1 MTGTAVAA
9 VVAAL
14 LPAAT
19 APATSAPAISP
30 PAAEPAATEPAA
42 SNGTITLLTGDVV
55 TVTEEPTGERT
66 YAVTPAPRESGHA
79 VTFTTVSDGES
90 YYVLPSDAFGPVAA
104 GSVDQRLFDV
114 AALAGQAAGDGPP
127 PVIVRYAGAR
137 AARTAVA
144 GLPEEP
150 RRTLESIDAVALD
163 PADPDDGAAL
173 WAALTEQGPADAT
186 ARLSASVTQ
195 VWLDATTTASLDV
208 SVPHIGAP
216 DAWAAGYD
224 GDGVTVAVLDTGVDA
239 GHPDLA
245 GQVTATRNFTD
256 TAADPAVVTDG
267 HGHGTHVA
275 ATVAGTGNAAG
286 GHPGVAPGADL
297 MIGKVLTD
305 GGEGLLSWVI
315 DGMEWAAHN
324 GADVVNLSL
333 SAPATDGT
341 DPGSLAVDA
350 LSEQTGTLFVI
361 AAGNDGRNLA
371 VGTPGAAGSA
381 LTVGAVDDS
390 DTLADFS
397 NRGPRRGD
405 AAIKPN
411 ITAPGVG
418 VVAARAAGTSMGTPV
433 SDLHTSAN
441 GTSMATPHVA
451 GAAAL
456 LAQAHPD
463 WGQRELRDAL
473 ASTATPGEYTP
484 FQQGAG
490 RMDVTRAIG
499 QRVYGPVSVDFGRIP
514 NPATEPATTTFTYR
528 NETDAEVTLELSVTG
543 TGWDGRT
550 VPAAAAALDTA
561 TLTVPAHGTATARFT
576 VDPTALEAGVYSGIV
591 TATADGVIVRTP
603 WSLYEGD
610 VTHTIDV
617 QATDRRGEPADPGLP
632 IWVVKADPGFD
643 ENDPFRTWSHFA
655 WTDGDGRASF
665 EVAAGVYDV
674 YAQITTWDLRATEST
689 IAIAG
694 EVEVGADTAV
704 SLDARDAIL
713 RNPDVGEPVDL
724 LFGEVG
730 VIRKTPD
737 GRTFVLGALFDQS
750 SEWRLHTTPTPEPR
764 LGEAES
770 FTKWIYGSALADVQA
785 GGIRVR
791 PEYWPHLAGPGLAG
805 SRTLPLVFAG
815 DGTEAELRPARGKL
829 ALVRI
834 RIPADEPFD
843 YAYALNAI
851 QRATDAAVATGV
863 AGLLFYTDVPGS
875 LGIQIRA
882 DRLFQLGLSHDEG
895 EALRRA
901 LEIRPRLRLDV
912 DGRRSPERVY
922 HLRVGHDGGFPATG
936 EHRFTR
942 DDLATVPSRYHTDT
956 AGHEGTLAW
965 FAFSANMADS
975 AQIAI
980 GVYGGTEQT
989 ELVAS
994 TGPHLRW
1001 LREVAMEGATLR
1013 TWNEFEPGDRL
1024 PAERWFESPVH
1035 YGALDVAGA
1044 YPTTLRCTFCRQGD
1058 RFVTGQYR
1066 LDGQADHYQHA
1077 WFDQPVTLLFHGTEE
1092 IPVRGSVNQWFQLP
1106 PGTGDY
1112 RLTMDYV
1119 QPGPP
1124 YGLATRVA
1132 TEWEFTSA
1140 PPSPGRLP
1148 EAYSCPV
1155 AALTDPCAFQPL
1167 LQMRWDLG
1175 LDLLNTAPAGRR
1187 HTVEVHAA
1195 APGGGPVADR
1205 LRVWFSVDDGVSWRP
1220 AQVRADGRPGSGDF
1234 RVTVPHPGL
1243 DATHGHVWLRTEA
1256 STAAGDSVTQ
1266 TIERAYRLTG

>member
-14 LPAAT
+14 LPAAAT
-19 APATSAPAISP
+19 APATSAAAANEPAANEP
-30 PAAEPAATEPAA
+30 AVAAAEPVTL
-42 SNGTITLLTGDVV
+42 TLLTGDVV
-55 TVTEEPTGERT
+55 TVTTAPTGERT
-66 YAVTPAPRESGHA
+66 FGVEPAPRQSGA
-79 VTFTTVSDGES
+79 PITFTSYSDGES

-104 GSVDQRLFDV
+104 GTVDQRLFDV
-114 AALAGQAAGDGPP
+114 AALAGQAAAADDGPP

-137 AARTAVA
+137 AARTAA
-144 GLPEEP
+144 ASLPEAP
-150 RRTLESIDAVALD
+150 DRTLESIDAVALD
-163 PADPDDGAAL
+163 PADPADGAAL

-186 ARLSASVTQ
+186 ARLSAGVAQ
-195 VWLDATTTASLDV
+195 VWLDAATTASLDV

-239 GHPDLA
+239 AHPDLT
-245 GQVTATRNFTD
+245 GQVTAGRNFTTD
-256 TAADPAVVTDG
+256 LDAADVTDG

-275 ATVAGTGNAAG
+275 ATVAGTGAAPG

-297 MIGKVLTD
+297 MIGKVLAD
-305 GGEGLLSWVI
+305 NGEGLLSWAI
-315 DGMEWAAHN
+315 DGMEWAAQN

-333 SAPATDGT
+333 SAAATDGT

-361 AAGNDGRNLA
+361 AAGNNGRNLA
-371 VGTPGAAGSA
+371 VGTPGAATSA
-381 LTVGAVDDS
+381 LTVGAVDDG
-390 DTLADFS
+390 DLLADFS
-397 NRGPRRGD
+397 SRGPRRGD

-411 ITAPGVG
+411 LTAPGVG
-418 VVAARAAGTSMGTPV
+418 IVAARAAGTSMGTPV

-473 ASTATPGEYTP
+473 ASTATPGEHTP

-490 RMDVTRAIG
+490 RLDVSRAIG
-499 QRVYGPVSVDFGRIP
+499 QGVYGPAVVDFGRIP
-514 NPATEPATTTFTYR
+514 NPATEPATTALTYR
-528 NETDAEVTLELSVTG
+528 NETEADVTLQLGVTG
-543 TGWDGRT
+543 TGWDGRS
-550 VPAAAAALDTA
+550 VPAAAAALDAA
-561 TLTVPAHGTATARFT
+561 TLTVPAHGIASARLT
-576 VDPTALEAGVYSGIV
+576 VDPTALDAGVYSGIV
-591 TATADGVIVRTP
+591 TATADGVAVRTP

-617 QATDRRGEPADPGLP
+617 QATDRRGEPADLGLP
-632 IWVVKADPGFD
+632 VWVVKADPGFD

-655 WTDGDGRASF
+655 WTDADGRASF

-704 SLDARDAIL
+704 SLDARDAVL

-737 GRTFVLGALFDQS
+737 GRTFVLGPLFDQS
-750 SEWRLHTTPTPEPR
+750 SEWRLYTTPTPEPR
-764 LGEAES
+764 LGEVES
-770 FTKWIYGSALADVQA
+770 FTKWIYGSALVDVRA
-785 GGIRVR
+785 EGIRVR

-805 SRTLPLVFAG
+805 RRTLPLVFAG
-815 DGTEAELRPARGKL
+815 DGTEAELRPASGKL

-834 RIPADEPFD
+834 RIPDDEPFD

-863 AGLLFYTDVPGS
+863 AGLLFYADKPGS
-875 LGIQIRA
+875 LGIQVRA
-882 DRLFQLGLSHDEG
+882 DQLFQLGLSHDEG
-895 EALRRA
+895 EALRQA
-901 LEIRPRLRLDV
+901 LEARPHLRLDI
-912 DGRRSPERVY
+912 DGRRAPERVY
-922 HLRVGHDGGFPATG
+922 HLRAGHDGGFPATG
-936 EHRFTR
+936 EPRFSR
-942 DDLATVPSRYHTDT
+942 EDLATVPSRYHTDT

-965 FAFSANMADS
+965 FAFSENMADS

-980 GVYGGTEQT
+980 GLYGGTERT

-994 TGPHLRW
+994 TGPEVRW
-1001 LREVAMEGATLR
+1001 LREVDMEGVKLR
-1013 TWNEFEPGDRL
+1013 AWNQFDAGDRL
-1024 PAERWFESPVH
+1024 PAERWFEAPVH
-1035 YGALDVAGA
+1035 YGAVDVAGP

-1066 LDGQADHYQHA
+1066 LDAQGAHYEHA
-1077 WFDQPVTLLFHGTEE
+1077 WFAQPVTRLFRGTEE
-1092 IPVRGSVNQWFQLP
+1092 VPVRGSVNQWFQLP
-1106 PGTGDY
+1106 PGTADY

-1124 YGLATRVA
+1124 DGLATRVA

-1140 PPSPGRLP
+1140 PPQAGRLP
-1148 EAYSCPV
+1148 EAYACPV
-1155 AALTDPCAFQPL
+1155 AALTDPCAFQPVPQL
-1167 LQMRWDLG
+1167 RWDLG

-1187 HTVEVHAA
+1187 HTAEVHAA
-1195 APGGGPVADR
+1195 APGGGPVAER

-1220 AQVRADGRPGSGDF
+1220 AQVRAGGRPGDF
-1234 RVTVPHPGL
+1234 RVTVPHPEL
-1243 DATHGHVWLRTEA
+1243 DATTGHVWLRTEA
-1256 STAAGDSVTQ
+1256 WTAAGDSVTQ
-1266 TIERAYRLTG
+1266 TIERAYRLDG